1 VWVGAFPKQRLRVYD
16 REGLPRRQEILRESE
31 EGCGWKVIVLDNG
44 YRIEADAYQFTLYKE
59 GKPNKH
65 GVPSKLDCTYHPTLA
80 GALERY
86 YRLIQA
92 QKISSGYLSL
102 DEAIKAST
110 AILSELAD
118 ITKHLEVSPNGK
130 RTADR

>member
-1 VWVGAFPKQRLRVYD
+1 M
-16 REGLPRRQEILRESE
+16 
-31 EGCGWKVIVLDNG
+31 IVLENG
-44 YRIEADAYQFTLYKE
+44 YRIEDDAYQFILYKE

-80 GALERY
+80 GALKRY
-86 YRLIQA
+86 YRLMQSE
-92 QKISSGYLSL
+92 KISRGYLSL

-118 ITKHLEVSPNGK
+118 ITKDLEVAPYGE

>member
-1 VWVGAFPKQRLRVYD
+1 M
-16 REGLPRRQEILRESE
+16 
-31 EGCGWKVIVLDNG
+31 IVLENG

-65 GVPSKLDCTYHPTLA
+65 GVPSKLDCTYHLTLA
-80 GALERY
+80 GAIERY
-86 YRLIQA
+86 YRHIQA
-92 QKISSGYLSL
+92 EKISRGYLSL

-118 ITKHLEVSPNGK
+118 IAKHLEVSPNGK
-130 RTADR
+130 RIADR

>member
-1 VWVGAFPKQRLRVYD
+1 M
-16 REGLPRRQEILRESE
+16 
-31 EGCGWKVIVLDNG
+31 IVLDNG
-44 YRIEADAYQFTLYKE
+44 YRVEDDAYQFILYKE
-59 GKPNKH
+59 GKVNKQ
-65 GVPSKLDCTYHPTLA
+65 GVPSKLDCTYHTTLA

-110 AILSELAD
+110 AILSELAN
-118 ITKHLEVSPNGK
+118 ITKHLEVAPYGK